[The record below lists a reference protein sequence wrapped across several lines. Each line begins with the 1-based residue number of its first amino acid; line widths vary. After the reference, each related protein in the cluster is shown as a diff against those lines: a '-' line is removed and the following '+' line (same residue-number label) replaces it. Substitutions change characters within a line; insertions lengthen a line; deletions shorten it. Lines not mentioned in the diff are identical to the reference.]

1 MIFRFHDP
9 WLLLGLLIPLAVLFW
24 RPTRGG
30 ASFGAFPLALAALAP
45 SRGPFLHRA
54 LLASALA
61 CLVFAA
67 ARPQYG
73 SSIVERE
80 QAGRDLMLVIDL
92 SYSMHID
99 DLDDGK
105 GGRAD
110 RLRVVVEAAKRF
122 VAGRPD
128 DRIGLVFFG
137 DSALTSCPLTYDHD
151 TVTQFLDRTERQ
163 QRDQWARNQPGGL
176 LGGNTNLGLG
186 LGTALKPLR
195 DPAAKGR
202 AVILITDGV
211 DSRRLRNWVD
221 PLVAARQADRL
232 GVTVYGIGVGNPH
245 GNMTQRD
252 RGGRLFT
259 IPLGAD
265 SLPDM
270 GRLESIASLA
280 NGRAFPADDAKAL
293 REVFTRIDA
302 LEPTPRSLRQRDD
315 FSDRWLWPLALGLA
329 LATLALAFEPRLR
342 GVA

>member
-9 WLLLGLLIPLAVLFW
+9 WLLLGLILPLLVLLY
-24 RPTRGG
+24 RPARGG
-30 ASFGAFPLALAALAP
+30 AAFGAFPLARAALAP
-45 SRGPFLHRA
+45 SRGPLLHRL

-73 SSIVERE
+73 STIVERE

-92 SYSMHID
+92 SGSMRID

-110 RLRVVVEAAKRF
+110 RLKVVVEAAKRF

-128 DRIGLVFFG
+128 DRVGLVFFG

-151 TVTQFLDRTERQ
+151 TVTQFLNRTERQ
-163 QRDQWARNQPGGL
+163 QRDLWAGDRDGL

-195 DPAAKGR
+195 DPGAKGR
-202 AVILITDGV
+202 AVILVTDGV
-211 DSRRLRNWVD
+211 DSRRLKSWVD
-221 PLVAARQADRL
+221 PLLAARQADRL

-245 GNMTQRD
+245 GTMTRRD
-252 RGGRLFT
+252 PFGRVVS
-259 IPLGAD
+259 IPLGGD

-270 GRLESIASLA
+270 GRLESIARLA
-280 NGRAFPADDAKAL
+280 NGRAFAADDAKAL
-293 REVFTRIDA
+293 REVFARIDT
-302 LEPTPRSLRQRDD
+302 LEPTPHSMRQRDD
-315 FSDRWLWPLALGLA
+315 FSDRWLWPLALGLV